1 MLKNVHIVNM
11 AENSRTNRAKRHVK
25 IFERLILL
33 GNSGYYFTTNF
44 DHASKGKI
52 SKPAKDYEVDIW
64 IPGYKS
70 HTGLMRMVTNIV
82 FSIILFWKLL
92 MKTKKDD
99 IVVVS
104 SIPTEIAFSVSL
116 LKLIKKNLTLVIDVR
131 DVWPDSFPGVGLKK
145 SIFSMYCD
153 VINCFSYKRADEVI
167 YVNEDFSKFL
177 KRNNCFYDK
186 STYIPLG
193 ADLTRW
199 QERSGN
205 IEASDLRFTKYV
217 YVGNFNK
224 QFDLSVLGDAFLSS
238 NEKDISLIG
247 DGELID
253 KYRLKIPN
261 ANFMG
266 FLPQDT
272 VVNSLRKCEVGLL
285 PISGGATLPNKLY
298 DYILSGLDIVTNS
311 KHVARYLSLT
321 EPVYD
326 EDLSLYY
333 IDNDNCN
340 RNFIIDYEDVS
351 SQFIKILNKY

>member
-1 MLKNVHIVNM
+1 M
-11 AENSRTNRAKRHVK
+11 AENSRTNRAKRHVRV
-25 IFERLILL
+25 FESLMLS
-33 GNSGYYFTTNF
+33 GNSGYYFTTSF
-44 DHASKGKI
+44 DHASKSII
-52 SKPAKDYEVDIW
+52 SKPAKDYEIDIW
-64 IPGYKS
+64 VPGYKS
-70 HTGLMRMVTNIV
+70 HTGIMRMVTNMV
-82 FSIILFWKLL
+82 FSVILFYKLL
-92 MKTKKDD
+92 FKTQRDD

-104 SIPTEIAFSVSL
+104 SIPVEIAFSVSL
-116 LKLIKKNLTLVIDVR
+116 LKIIKKKLTLVIDVR

-145 SIFSMYCD
+145 SIFSTYCNFL
-153 VINCFSYKRADEVI
+153 NCFSYKRADEVI
-167 YVNEDFSKFL
+167 YVNEDFSSFL
-177 KRNNCFYDK
+177 KRNDCFYEK

-199 QERSGN
+199 KKRCSTL
-205 IEASDLRFTKYV
+205 EASDLRFTKYV

-238 NEKDISLIG
+238 NEENISLIG

-261 ANFMG
+261 AKFMG
-266 FLPQDT
+266 FLPQET
-272 VVNSLRKCEVGLL
+272 VVNGLRKCEVGLL

-311 KHVARYLSLT
+311 KHVASYLSLT

-333 IDNDNCN
+333 IENSNCN
-340 RNFIIDYEDVS
+340 RKFIIDYEDVS